1 MKSYCIYTPIV
12 DCFTQT
18 PNDEEFTVLKW
29 ELMFQ
34 IDDFIVLFLVSDTT
48 DKTGP
53 IQQWAE
59 GLAHISHRYRNYLEN
74 YMLTSFT
81 GNSYNH

>member
-1 MKSYCIYTPIV
+1 MKSYCIYIPIA

-34 IDDFIVLFLVSDTT
+34 IEAFIVLLLVSDTT

-53 IQQWAE
+53 IQQCAE
-59 GLAHISHRYRNYLEN
+59 GLAHISHHYRNYLKN